1 MHIHKRSSIKKDK
14 KETKTCSL
22 EEGERPYTYLV
33 LVVNFLIGCVT
44 SQEEV
49 DEKEKLM
56 SNNGGKQ
63 SKA

>member
-1 MHIHKRSSIKKDK
+1 
-14 KETKTCSL
+14 L

-49 DEKEKLM
+49 DDKEKLM